1 MQTDSKYLKLN
12 KSEFLYLV
20 VEDLAPSV
28 SQMITLRLATVHSE
42 EEIRSAFRHIMDLY
56 PKLRTIVEP
65 TLFSQRLKVI
75 SDEIHINALFD
86 DAFKIKKDLPFDS
99 QAFKDY
105 QNEFLNESFTLQ
117 QALPIKIRFLPEE
130 NILLISVHHMTCDGV
145 GWINMVSSLMA
156 HLNGKETVA
165 QALEDPSMVPGVFQ
179 KPYITAPIQVFKSW
193 KLLSAENKKTA
204 QDKIISPA
212 ETKTDFI
219 GSVSMKHRYLQNEL
233 ADLKPKAKSMGYSL
247 NIYFLTALA
256 RSFFER
262 YGEEHGDTVSI
273 RLSYDLRPYFDKDA
287 PVFGNYVTTSILRAY
302 RKDMASPQRMMENLQ
317 SQLTNAIDRLKHKK
331 LSYPWLLDKAFTL
344 IGKKLYSLGILAGK
358 RKDTIPVPTIHFST
372 VGSLDFL
379 NKAGEKAQ
387 VKDVIATVPTF
398 GMFMTLCNID
408 GVFNVNLS
416 YPSAEFSDDK
426 MESFIGEFDQE
437 LGSLA
442 SMESETATEPTER
455 EATTA

>member
-1 MQTDSKYLKLN
+1 MQTNNQYIRLN

-42 EEIRSAFRHIMDLY
+42 QEIRSAFRHILDLY

-75 SDEIHINALFD
+75 SDEVHTNALFD
-86 DAFKIKKDLPFDS
+86 DAFKVKKGLPFDS

-105 QNEFLNESFTLQ
+105 QNEFLNEPFTLQ

-130 NILLISVHHMTCDGV
+130 NILLLSVHHMTCDGV

-256 RSFFER
+256 RSFFDR

-273 RLSYDLRPYFDKDA
+273 RLSYDLRTYFEKDA

-302 RKDMASPQRMMENLQ
+302 RKDMESPHRMMENLQ
-317 SQLTNAIDRLKHKK
+317 SQLTTAIDRLKHKK

-344 IGKKLYSLGILAGK
+344 VGKKLYSLGILAGK
-358 RKDTIPVPTIHFST
+358 RKGTIPVPTIHFST

-379 NKAGEKAQ
+379 NKAGEAAK

-416 YPSAEFSDDK
+416 YPSAEFSDDR
-426 MESFIGEFDQE
+426 MESFIDEFNQE

-442 SMESETATEPTER
+442 SLESETATEPTRR

>member
-1 MQTDSKYLKLN
+1 MQANSQYIRLN

-42 EEIRSAFRHIMDLY
+42 QEIRSAFRHILDLY

-75 SDEIHINALFD
+75 SDEVHTNALFD
-86 DAFKIKKDLPFDS
+86 DAFKVKKGLPFDS
-99 QAFKDY
+99 QAFKEY

-117 QALPIKIRFLPEE
+117 QALPIKVRFLPEE
-130 NILLISVHHMTCDGV
+130 NILLLSVHHMTCDGV

-156 HLNGKETVA
+156 HLNNKKTKPMPI
-165 QALEDPSMVPGVFQ
+165 EDPSMVPGVFK
-179 KPYITAPIQVFKSW
+179 KPYITAPVQVFKSW
-193 KLLSAENKKTA
+193 KIISAENKKTA
-204 QDKIISPA
+204 QDKIISPV
-212 ETKTDFI
+212 ETPTDFI

-256 RSFFER
+256 RSFFDR

-273 RLSYDLRPYFDKDA
+273 RLSYDLRTYFEKDA

-302 RKDMASPQRMMENLQ
+302 RKDMESPHRMMENLQ
-317 SQLTNAIDRLKHKK
+317 SQLTTAIDRLKHKK

-344 IGKKLYSLGILAGK
+344 VGKKLYSLGVLAGK
-358 RKDTIPVPTIHFST
+358 RKGTIPVPTIHFST

-379 NKAGEKAQ
+379 NKAGEAAK

-416 YPSAEFSDDK
+416 YPSAEFSDNR
-426 MESFIGEFDQE
+426 MESFIEEFDQE

-442 SMESETATEPTER
+442 SMGPEAITEAPER